1 MAGSRPIRCG
11 LAALALTLALA
22 PAAHADAFDQIFH
35 EYQKTGKI
43 DPCHF
48 SRQDLEKAQGQVPN
62 DIEAYAPD
70 FPEALQAAA
79 EQRAGGA
86 CAQKPAAAPAPAAA
100 APAATPPAG
109 TPGAAPAAAG
119 ATGTPAPTPDAQPA
133 ASVADD
139 AIAKAADTRRASD
152 AGPPAP
158 VVALAVVGLLLA
170 LGGLAFGFWRWLA
183 WEPRWATG
191 TRHAVGEAGWRAS
204 ATWAAFTDWLRLG
217 R

>member
-22 PAAHADAFDQIFH
+22 PAAHADAFDRIFH

-86 CAQKPAAAPAPAAA
+86 CAQKQAAVP
-100 APAATPPAG
+100 APAATPGA
-109 TPGAAPAAAG
+109 TPPAA
-119 ATGTPAPTPDAQPA
+119 TP
-133 ASVADD
+133 S
-139 AIAKAADTRRASD
+139 
-152 AGPPAP
+152 
-158 VVALAVVGLLLA
+158 
-170 LGGLAFGFWRWLA
+170 
-183 WEPRWATG
+183 
-191 TRHAVGEAGWRAS
+191 
-204 ATWAAFTDWLRLG
+204 
-217 R
+217 

>member
-22 PAAHADAFDQIFH
+22 PAAHADAFDRIFH

-79 EQRAGGA
+79 EQRASGA
-86 CAQKPAAAPAPAAA
+86 CAHKQAAATAPAAA
-100 APAATPPAG
+100 APTATPPGAATPAAATPP
-109 TPGAAPAAAG
+109 PG
-119 ATGTPAPTPDAQPA
+119 ATG
-133 ASVADD
+133 
-139 AIAKAADTRRASD
+139 
-152 AGPPAP
+152 
-158 VVALAVVGLLLA
+158 
-170 LGGLAFGFWRWLA
+170 
-183 WEPRWATG
+183 
-191 TRHAVGEAGWRAS
+191 
-204 ATWAAFTDWLRLG
+204 
-217 R
+217 